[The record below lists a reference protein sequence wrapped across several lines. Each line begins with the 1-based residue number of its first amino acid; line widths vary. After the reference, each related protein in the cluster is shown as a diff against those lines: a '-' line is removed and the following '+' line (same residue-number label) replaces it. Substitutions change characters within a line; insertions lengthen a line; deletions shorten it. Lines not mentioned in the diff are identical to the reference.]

1 MKKKGA
7 AMSNDPKNEDLQIL
21 ISVDKVIH
29 EPARLMI
36 VIHLYVVESADFI
49 FLMNQTGLTRGNLSS
64 HIGKLENA
72 GYVEVDKQFINKKP
86 RTLLRLT
93 KQGRKAF
100 RKYKKCMKRVLDDVS
115 D

>member
-1 MKKKGA
+1 
-7 AMSNDPKNEDLQIL
+7 MSNDPKNEDLQIL

-36 VIHLYVVESADFI
+36 VICLYVVESADFI

-64 HIGKLENA
+64 HIGKLEKA
-72 GYVEVDKQFINKKP
+72 GYVDVEKQFVNKKP

-100 RKYKKCMKRVLDDVS
+100 RNYKNSMKRVLDDVS

>member
-1 MKKKGA
+1 
-7 AMSNDPKNEDLQIL
+7 MSNDPKNEDLQIL

-36 VIHLYVVESADFI
+36 VIYLYVVESADFI

-64 HIGKLENA
+64 HIGKLEKA
-72 GYVEVDKQFINKKP
+72 GYAEVEKQFVNKKP

-100 RKYKKCMKRVLDDVS
+100 RNYKNSMKRVLDDVS